1 MLNRLDLGAIGF
13 GVARSVDVAYQLLV
27 AGWVFA
33 VGKTGKHLEVYG
45 AGQPHLGCQLAM
57 PFAWGGVVLLPIAF
71 FGKVLLLV
79 VGLHLG

>member
-1 MLNRLDLGAIGF
+1 M
-13 GVARSVDVAYQLLV
+13 
-27 AGWVFA
+27 FA
-33 VGKTGKHLEVYG
+33 VGKTRKHLEVNG

-79 VGLHLG
+79 VGLHLRRAERLGYFEHGMAL